1 MRALSTSPV
10 APLLSASFCAC
21 FCASLVLAS
30 AVASGTA
37 RAEEA
42 PASDAAD
49 VTTDYLRKVT
59 TSVKPVPFAVPFDLV
74 IVLDR
79 AEGERIE
86 IPASLPENKEVRP
99 AGRPRRERAT
109 SGPGRVNERILI
121 PMIALDTEG
130 TQTPALVLR
139 APGGGRIEIPPIDI
153 DVVDPE
159 AKDEDV
165 PPPSGQ
171 RPAGGGKAKGS
182 LAPTSGA
189 AVDGAGAVRKAQAPT
204 AAVEPAKRSFFYN
217 IADSRPWAVIS
228 TLVASILALLASLW
242 IERRR
247 NFAVPMTKATESTEP
262 EVRVPPHQRALQRL
276 DALLKGPLLKEGNVE
291 AFVEQLM
298 NAVLREYLEE
308 RFDLM
313 AESQTT
319 RELAEDL
326 LKVGH
331 PSLDVTTVRTLLENA
346 DLVKFARADL
356 GREVA
361 HQMAKDVRGLIVA
374 TAERVSGGENA

>member
-1 MRALSTSPV
+1 MTSLPTFSF
-10 APLLSASFCAC
+10 ATLLSAVL
-21 FCASLVLAS
+21 LVAAS
-30 AVASGTA
+30 APSFA
-37 RAEEA
+37 RAQAAEA
-42 PASDAAD
+42 ADEGSAD

-74 IVLDR
+74 IVLER

-86 IPASLPENKEVRP
+86 IPASLPETKEVRP

-130 TQTPALVLR
+130 TKTPALVLR
-139 APGGGRIEIPPIDI
+139 APGGGRIEIPSLDI
-153 DVVDPE
+153 DVVDPD
-159 AKDEDV
+159 APAED
-165 PPPSGQ
+165 PEK
-171 RPAGGGKAKGS
+171 AGAPKGS
-182 LAPTSGA
+182 GALAPTSGA
-189 AVDGAGAVRKAQAPT
+189 AVDGAAAVQGAAAPT

-217 IADSRPWAVIS
+217 IADARPWAVIS

-247 NFAVPMTKATESTEP
+247 NFAVPVAKIADPVETEVQTP
-262 EVRVPPHQRALQRL
+262 AHTRALERL
-276 DALLKGPLLKEGNVE
+276 DALLKGPLLQSGNVE
-291 AFVEQLM
+291 AFVAELM

-326 LKVGH
+326 LQVGH
-331 PSLDVTTVRTLLENA
+331 PGLDVSTVRTLLENA

-361 HQMAKDVRGLIVA
+361 HQMAKDVRRLIVA
-374 TAERVSGGENA
+374 TAEARKGGADA